1 VEFPSEHTQQVL
13 SPIDD
18 PFTGRPVHAQ
28 PGYVVDNGVMATTAG
43 ELAGL
48 ADTIGSAADRL
59 TGGSGGELGP
69 GDIGPA
75 VTDLAG
81 HWRDGLAKLR
91 DRLHDMSGA
100 VRAAGAKYASAEQA
114 TENSFRIGN
123 GE

>member
-1 VEFPSEHTQQVL
+1 MEFPSERTRQVL

-28 PGYVVDNGVMATTAG
+28 AGYLVDNGVMATTTG

-59 TGGSGGELGP
+59 CAGSGDLGP

-75 VTDLAG
+75 VTELAG

-100 VRAAGAKYASAEQA
+100 VRTAGANYASAEQA
-114 TENSFRIGN
+114 AENSFRIGN
-123 GE
+123 GK